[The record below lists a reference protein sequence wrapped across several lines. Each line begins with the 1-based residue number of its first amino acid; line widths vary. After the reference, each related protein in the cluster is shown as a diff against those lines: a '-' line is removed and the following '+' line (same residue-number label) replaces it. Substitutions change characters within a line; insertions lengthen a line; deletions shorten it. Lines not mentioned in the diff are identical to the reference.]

1 MGRRRGKT
9 ALGTGN
15 GARSLGWQRMMA
27 LLEVT
32 GMKMV
37 VLLAGGKGA
46 WLLGATGMKTAV
58 LIASRGRDSGG
69 AQQRQKVEGDEMLA
83 ARR

>member
-1 MGRRRGKT
+1 
-9 ALGTGN
+9 
-15 GARSLGWQRMMA
+15 MMA

-58 LIASRGRDSGG
+58 LIASRGRRQWWCSTVTKSGG
-69 AQQRQKVEGDEMLA
+69 R
-83 ARR
+83 